1 MVASKI
7 KNCCKKQA
15 SHQIFM
21 KFSANVLNKYQIEF
35 RMFKSYNTTQIENS
49 VYCKPHK
56 LQVEPCPPQ
65 FNVEQDQVHL
75 ERAFGEVTEIV
86 YSYNKVRKGFIVD
99 VFLINTP

>member
-21 KFSANVLNKYQIEF
+21 KFSANVLNKYQIKF
-35 RMFKSYNTTQIENS
+35 RMFKSYNTTQIENN

-56 LQVEPCPPQ
+56 L
-65 FNVEQDQVHL
+65 
-75 ERAFGEVTEIV
+75 
-86 YSYNKVRKGFIVD
+86 
-99 VFLINTP
+99 